1 MSDDTP
7 APSPYT
13 NDRPDPAAEPK
24 SPVADISEA
33 VKSVA
38 HTVRD
43 AIEIGRK
50 PGMPLSVLRNLAR
63 ETPLGSLLIA
73 FLLGIA
79 VARRR

>member
-1 MSDDTP
+1 MSDDTRRLHLHERQ
-7 APSPYT
+7 ARSGIGAQIHG
-13 NDRPDPAAEPK
+13 RRCFR
-24 SPVADISEA
+24 A

-38 HTVRD
+38 HTGD
-43 AIEIGRK
+43 AIETGK
-50 PGMPLSVLRNLAR
+50 PGMPLDVLSNLAR

>member
-13 NDRPDPAAEPK
+13 NDRPDPASEPK
-24 SPVADISEA
+24 STVADVGA

-38 HTVRD
+38 HGD
-43 AIEIGRK
+43 AIETRRK
-50 PGMPLSVLRNLAR
+50 PGMPLDLLSNLAR